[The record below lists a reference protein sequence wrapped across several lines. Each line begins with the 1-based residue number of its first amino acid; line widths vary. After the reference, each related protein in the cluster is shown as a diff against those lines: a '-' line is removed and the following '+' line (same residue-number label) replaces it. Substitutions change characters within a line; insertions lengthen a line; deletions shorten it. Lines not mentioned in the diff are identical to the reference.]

1 MYRKVSLVPTH
12 TLISAITAIRVRH
25 FLNTRTQMHTGQ
37 RANREMEME
46 AHPKAYA
53 HLHRNRS
60 GEKEKEEE
68 NGNERTKAKGTVID
82 FTSANALNRIS

>member
-12 TLISAITAIRVRH
+12 TLISAITAIHVRH
-25 FLNTRTQMHTGQ
+25 FLNTCTQMHTGQ
-37 RANREMEME
+37 RTNREMKME

-53 HLHRNRS
+53 HLQRNRS
-60 GEKEKEEE
+60 GAKEKEEE
-68 NGNERTKAKGTVID
+68 NGNEGTKAKGTVID